1 MITDSAAPTNK
12 CTNLSAVLQLPRVL
26 SSFQFV
32 VDDVDQ
38 NLSFLDAL
46 THSMK
51 WVILQ
56 TFYRVGPHS
65 GESYSKLW
73 KWMSC
78 WPHLDLQF
86 HYIFCGVRLTEI
98 RNTEVQGCIDPTASD
113 LEWKVSFPHHSWS
126 LKKQTV
132 HRGSHPGQCAVY
144 LMPWY
149 TLTLEKHWSLRYCW
163 ALQYHVN
170 LYVWSSFMEEVHY
183 HHQE

>member
-1 MITDSAAPTNK
+1 MQEFKHS
-12 CTNLSAVLQLPRVL
+12 SAVAQ
-26 SSFQFV
+26 SAEFIQFA
-32 VDDVDQ
+32 VDYVDQ

-51 WVILQ
+51 CVILQ
-56 TFYRVGPHS
+56 TFYRVGPRS
-65 GESYSKLW
+65 GESYSKLL

-86 HYIFCGVRLTEI
+86 CYIICGVRLTET
-98 RNTEVQGCIDPTASD
+98 RNTEVQYCIDLTASD
-113 LEWKVSFPHHSWS
+113 LEWKVLFPHHSWS
-126 LKKQTV
+126 LKKQAV

-149 TLTLEKHWSLRYCW
+149 TLSLEKHWSFRYCW
-163 ALQYHVN
+163 ALQYHVH
-170 LYVWSSFMEEVHY
+170 LYVWSSLMVEVHY

>member
-1 MITDSAAPTNK
+1 MQEFKHS
-12 CTNLSAVLQLPRVL
+12 SAVAQ
-26 SSFQFV
+26 SAEFIQFA

-51 WVILQ
+51 CVILQ
-56 TFYRVGPHS
+56 TFYRVGPRS

-86 HYIFCGVRLTEI
+86 CYIICGVRLTET
-98 RNTEVQGCIDPTASD
+98 RNTEVQYCIDLTASD

-126 LKKQTV
+126 LEKQAV

-163 ALQYHVN
+163 ALQYHVH
-170 LYVWSSFMEEVHY
+170 LYVWSSLMVEVHY
-183 HHQE
+183 HHKE